1 MPLHYSDVFLYF
13 FEKGDLKSTHNFCRG
28 CVHFYALFPTVAV
41 NNSP

>member
-28 CVHFYALFPTVAV
+28 CVHFYALLRSFPD
-41 NNSP
+41 SSCE